1 MVSTIKFL
9 DLLCSIDTVIYKSCD
24 SSAFDEP
31 VNSDDTLVGSF
42 HASYVLTMLGM
53 LPAQYGYE
61 IIH

>member
-9 DLLCSIDTVIYKSCD
+9 DLLCSIDAFIYKSCD
-24 SSAFDEP
+24 SSTFDES

-42 HASYVLTMLGM
+42 HASYVLTIFGM